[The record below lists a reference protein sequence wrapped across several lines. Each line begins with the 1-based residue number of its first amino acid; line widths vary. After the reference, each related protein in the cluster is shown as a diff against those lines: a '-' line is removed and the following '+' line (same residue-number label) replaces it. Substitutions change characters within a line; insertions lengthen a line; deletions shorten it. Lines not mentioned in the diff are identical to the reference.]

1 MVLFMRGVDE
11 YEGLTGVTAN
21 KKTPAQGRRKV
32 IEAGFIQAETYR
44 AVPFDT
50 TPSARGQVKSL
61 KLT

>member
-32 IEAGFIQAETYR
+32 IEADFIQAEIYL
-44 AVPFDT
+44 AVPFHT
-50 TPSARGQVKSL
+50 TPSAGDQVKSL